1 MAYIGRPPE
10 YGGYEKQ
17 VLTANGSTTTF
28 ALDYTVGSE
37 SSLFVSV
44 AGIPQQ
50 PGTAYTLSGG
60 GANIVFS
67 VAPASTATVFV
78 IFLGYAFDSGTLL
91 GTGTITGQTSL
102 GSQPASADAFLIYDD
117 DASALK
123 KVTYSNLIPTTHG
136 DVSGPVSSTDD
147 ALAKFDSTTGKVLQ
161 NSNAVLTDA
170 GVLTVSNVAATLDT
184 AAQPNITSLG
194 TIASLVATTA
204 DINAGTFDGIV
215 GGTTPAA
222 GTFTTFTSTGIDDNA
237 DAVAVTINSSEQV
250 GIGTALPDK
259 MLHLVG
265 GDLKLEGTSAQK
277 ELIFKRTDAT
287 APHGKISY
295 QDSAGTQYWTVGSNL
310 RAGPGWEICEGV
322 GQGTCRVNVSV
333 GGDVGIGTDT
343 TVPGAKLHVAGT
355 VKTTGQAYF
364 ADTTLTFDA
373 TQDWDVSTNQVC
385 TLTLTANTTFDAP
398 TNMIDG
404 AFYSILMIQDG
415 TGSRTASWNTV
426 FKWAAATAPV
436 LTTTASAKDIF
447 VWSSDGTN
455 MYEVGR
461 QLNVS

>member
-17 VLTANGSTTTF
+17 VLTADGSTTTF
-28 ALDYTVGSE
+28 ALNYTVGTE
-37 SSLFVSV
+37 SSLLVSV
-44 AGIPQQ
+44 AGITQQ
-50 PGTAYTLSGG
+50 PTVAYTLSGG

-78 IFLGYAFDSGTLL
+78 VFLGYAYDAGTLL
-91 GTGTITGQTSL
+91 GTGAITGQAAL
-102 GSQPASADAFLIYDD
+102 GAQPAAADKFLLYDN

-123 KVTYSNLIPTTHG
+123 KVDFSYMQAAMGDITGVTAGTGLSGGGTSG
-136 DVSGPVSSTDD
+136 DVT
-147 ALAKFDSTTGKVLQ
+147 LAVE
-161 NSNAVLTDA
+161 
-170 GVLTVSNVAATLDT
+170 
-184 AAQPNITSLG
+184 AAQTQITSLG
-194 TIASLVATTA
+194 TIGTGTWQGTAVA
-204 DINAGTFDGIV
+204 NAYVAENLTIA
-215 GGTTPAA
+215 GGTVDNSIIGGSTAAA

-250 GIGTALPDK
+250 GIGTVAPDK
-259 MLHLVG
+259 MLHIVG
-265 GDLKLEGTSAQK
+265 GDLKLEGTSSQK
-277 ELIFKRTDAT
+277 ELIFKRSDAT

-295 QDSAGTQYWTVGSNL
+295 QDSAVTQYWTIGSNL
-310 RAGPGWEICEGV
+310 RAGPGWEVCEGA
-322 GQGTCRVNVSV
+322 GQGTCRINVAV
-333 GGDVGIGTDT
+333 GGNVGIGTDT
-343 TVPGAKLHVAGT
+343 TVPGAQLHVAGD
-355 VKTTGQAYF
+355 VKVTGQAYF

-373 TQDWDVSTNQVC
+373 TQDWDLATNQVC

-426 FKWAAATAPV
+426 FKRAAATAPT
-436 LTTTASAKDIF
+436 LTTTASAIDIF
-447 VWSSDGTN
+447 VFRSDGTN